1 MFFSE
6 VFSCCLQEDL
16 ISQDSKILLIYSD
29 KSLTHYQKCIIEEKT
44 TAQTLCETILKTEG
58 VLQANFQS
66 LHKKHKLT
74 PGVGPLFL
82 LLISRDSY
90 LQFSTRIVNF
100 FEFPLLLLRK
110 KPQKIEYLFLV
121 MRKSEIIE
129 FNAQQNNPKKELKV
143 ESLQNILEKGWISRF
158 FPCVFEICLFFIRF

>member
-6 VFSCCLQEDL
+6 IFSCCLHEHF
-16 ISQDSKILLIYSD
+16 IFEDSKILLIYSD

-66 LHKKHKLT
+66 LHKKHKFT
-74 PGVGPLFL
+74 PGSGPLFL
-82 LLISRDSY
+82 LLISRDNY
-90 LQFSTRIVNF
+90 LQLSTRIVNF

-110 KPQKIEYLFLV
+110 KPIKIEYLFLV
-121 MRKSEIIE
+121 MRKSEILAFGE
-129 FNAQQNNPKKELKV
+129 RENPGKELKI
-143 ESLQNILEKGWISRF
+143 ESLRDIREKG
-158 FPCVFEICLFFIRF
+158 